1 LGLSKEPKI
10 RRFVESSSGAL
21 ERAEVLKIANTILFI
36 IGGVG
41 NKYNLLIFL
50 KSGKNG
56 SMKSIKLYIL
66 Y

>member
-1 LGLSKEPKI
+1 MMMMTSEI
-10 RRFVESSSGAL
+10 S

-41 NKYNLLIFL
+41 NKCNPLIFL
-50 KSGKNG
+50 KTGKNG